1 MMKGF
6 LALLLSLLLCSLAR
20 SEDPKPPPPP
30 AVSLKKQ
37 LAATPLTGVIIPTIT
52 LDQASLSEA
61 IAIFTKLVQA
71 QTKDAVQLQW
81 VFKDIDISTWKPT
94 FTFNAK
100 NISASKLLAE
110 ILSQTKVEAKL
121 DEHAILLRPLGSA
134 SKEPAPATPPPAA
147 PKAPDNF
154 GKNSRLDLNPS
165 LDRSRIE
172 AAVIDGKYDKEPIK
186 GRNPIK

>member
-1 MMKGF
+1 MMKGL
-6 LALLLSLLLCSLAR
+6 LAFFLSLLLCPLAPA
-20 SEDPKPPPPP
+20 EDPKPPPPP

-37 LAATPLTGVIIPTIT
+37 LAATPLAGITIPTIT

-81 VFKDIDISTWKPT
+81 VFKDIDVATWKPT

-100 NISASKLLAE
+100 NISSAKLLAE

-121 DEHAILLRPLGSA
+121 EEHAILLRPLSST
-134 SKEPAPATPPPAA
+134 SKEPAPAAPPPAA
-147 PKAPDNF
+147 PKAPDHS
-154 GKNSRLDLNPS
+154 GKTP
-165 LDRSRIE
+165 E
-172 AAVIDGKYDKEPIK
+172 
-186 GRNPIK
+186 GRNPVK